1 MSNLSLMGVTPK
13 MPVEVRITLGRQPP
27 DRLGSGFP
35 IAKDRFWIAGAFA
48 ESVTVQGDR
57 GDRVQRYLPLAPGFA
72 RWNADPFLSVEQWDS
87 RKTEQELARALSTLP
102 AERRDRWRDD
112 MEAHRRPRRILRGI
126 LVHRP
131 FLTDER
137 RGDGAAWLRFA
148 AQEGR
153 SPTLTLTP
161 HPRRAPACSGDG
173 SKARRWNPS
182 ATNVQGTKGAFEVRP
197 CDGDKCPLRQPGT
210 GPMGAVACQKVLT
223 LVFQLR
229 WPDGCWRCGA
239 ALPTCPECRGTG
251 RADPLPCSLAEVE
264 LGGSY
269 NHAADEVSG
278 FFADVERQWNALGLP
293 GEPDYYGLPFK
304 LTLVRKTGEARAFWT
319 VQCTPDFPPGLTVQ
333 EWAIRKAQQLH
344 EGRRLMLS
352 ASIPLALPGE
362 VEDPREAHRRTRIAP
377 YEGTITTDLP
387 AVGR

>member
-27 DRLGSGFP
+27 DRVGYP
-35 IAKDRFWIAGAFA
+35 IAKDRFWICGAFA
-48 ESVTVQGDR
+48 EKAATGNR
-57 GDRVQRYLPLAPGFA
+57 FLPLAPGFG
-72 RWNADPFLSVEQWDS
+72 RWNQDPWLQVEQWDTE
-87 RKTEQELARALSTLP
+87 KTQNKLKEVLATLP
-102 AERRDRWRDD
+102 SEQSEWWPEKMER
-112 MEAHRRPRRILRGI
+112 HRRFRRVLRGI
-126 LVHRP
+126 VVHRR
-131 FLTDER
+131 FLTDQR

-148 AQEGR
+148 AQEGTSR
-153 SPTLTLTP
+153 TLNLAP

-173 SKARRWNPS
+173 VRCQRWER
-182 ATNVQGTKGAFEVRP
+182 GAYVDRACE
-197 CDGDKCPLRQPGT
+197 GDKCPLRQPGT
-210 GPMGAVACQKVLT
+210 GQGGAQAVACQKVLT

-229 WPDGCWRCGA
+229 WPDGCWRCSA

-251 RADPLPCSLAEVE
+251 HADPLPCSLAELE

-269 NHAADEVSG
+269 NHAADQVSG

-304 LTLVRKTGEARAFWT
+304 LTLVRKTGDARAFWT

-352 ASIPLALPGE
+352 ASIPLAPPGE
-362 VEDPREAHRRTRIAP
+362 VEDPRAAHHRTRIAP